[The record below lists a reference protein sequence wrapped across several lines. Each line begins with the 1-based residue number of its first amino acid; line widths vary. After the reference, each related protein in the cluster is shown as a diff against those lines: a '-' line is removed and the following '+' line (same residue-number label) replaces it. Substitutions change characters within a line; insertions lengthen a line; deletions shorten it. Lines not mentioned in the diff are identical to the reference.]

1 MHFDFVCV
9 SWCFFVMLFQL
20 AFGANVFGSVVLCV
34 GVSACARIAL
44 GLVVASGRGF
54 LSCMVIFRVLC
65 RVPVRRWRWL
75 FDKLFHWVSGALS
88 HGSVRFC
95 MVVGAGVVV
104 GSGRGVSVWV
114 SGLQG
119 NVAGLLG
126 LLLY

>member
-1 MHFDFVCV
+1 MHSDSMSCIGFAKKTRV
-9 SWCFFVMLFQL
+9 
-20 AFGANVFGSVVLCV
+20 
-34 GVSACARIAL
+34 AL
-44 GLVVASGRGF
+44 GGAFWLPCLFVG
-54 LSCMVIFRVLC
+54 
-65 RVPVRRWRWL
+65 VRRWRWL

-104 GSGRGVSVWV
+104 GSGRGASVWV